1 MIGKMSYPNDRKNAT
16 DVSFSGSIRAANIS
30 SPFLRRTGDQRRTS
44 RAAIVRRRK
53 LGSTARRLIQPF
65 RVSCVPRTVP
75 TSRSPSKAPRYE
87 SAFRRSCSVN
97 ERRLSRPLVFGFRP
111 HTWKSAMIASKSDRR
126 SGRIRIAMG
135 LLLPGDEMPGRSRE
149 MVPDIAGELVAE
161 ERGHQLNPEKTCER
175 EQPHA
180 NVRFAARDV
189 SGRIRGR
196 EGRAQIDEKV
206 EPDLVCR
213 DPFDCVEILVHVDEL
228 FRFDIEAALLIEFAA
243 QTGCEALAEFQ
254 VAAGQRIDL
263 ASPLVDRFLGEDRLL
278 VNQDAA
284 RADQEFAARITR
296 SEHRAPPPCRA
307 GSGC

>member
-16 DVSFSGSIRAANIS
+16 DVSFSDQIRSANLWSPSFSRTS
-30 SPFLRRTGDQRRTS
+30 SQRRTS
-44 RAAIVRRRK
+44 RAATVRRRK

-65 RVSCVPRTVP
+65 RVSCVPRTVT

-126 SGRIRIAMG
+126 SGPIRIAMG

-149 MVPDIAGELVAE
+149 MVPDIAWELVAE

-189 SGRIRGR
+189 PGGTHRGELR
-196 EGRAQIDEKV
+196 VQVDEKV

-213 DPFDCVEILVHVDEL
+213 DPFHRVEVLVHVDEL
-228 FRFDIEAALLIEFAA
+228 FRFDIEATLFIEFAA

-263 ASPLVDRFLGEDRLL
+263 ASPLVDPLLGEDRLL

-284 RADQEFAARITR
+284 RADQEFTARIMR
-296 SEHRAPPPCRA
+296 SEHRALPPYRA
-307 GSGC
+307 GAG